1 MGAAPGPHKLL
12 GTLQVTMAKKTVD
25 SGGQVFHTPPVFAVT
40 NSPVETFNASLK
52 REYTLRTRWGHPASA
67 HTTGESS
74 TISIDDGGKAAS
86 TTHDGG
92 CSAQQ

>member
-1 MGAAPGPHKLL
+1 M
-12 GTLQVTMAKKTVD
+12 Q
-25 SGGQVFHTPPVFAVT
+25 
-40 NSPVETFNASLK
+40 
-52 REYTLRTRWGHPASA
+52 TRWGHPASA

-92 CSAQQ
+92 CSSQQ